1 MQRDQSEAVEG
12 ELRQQVREI
21 ITTQYEVQN
30 EGPLVE
36 RLIELTMNYLGDRP
50 EAGEIYIIQAID
62 FAIEQLAS
70 ESNEVPVYQDAIEYG
85 GGLK

>member
-1 MQRDQSEAVEG
+1 MKFKTT
-12 ELRQQVREI
+12 VRWWS
-21 ITTQYEVQN
+21 V
-30 EGPLVE
+30 
-36 RLIELTMNYLGDRP
+36 YLGDCR

>member
-1 MQRDQSEAVEG
+1 MQRKQSQAVEG

-30 EGPLVE
+30 DGPLVE
-36 RLIELTMNYLGDRP
+36 RLIELTMNYLGDCR

>member
-1 MQRDQSEAVEG
+1 MQRDQSQAVEG
-12 ELRQQVREI
+12 KLRQQVREI
-21 ITTQYEVQN
+21 VTTQYEVQN
-30 EGPLVE
+30 DGPLVE
-36 RLIELTMNYLGDRP
+36 RLINSTMTYLGDHP

-70 ESNEVPVYQDAIEYG
+70 ESSEVPVYQDVIEYG

>member
-21 ITTQYEVQN
+21 ITTQYQVQN
-30 EGPLVE
+30 NDPLVE

-62 FAIEQLAS
+62 FAIEQIVPD
-70 ESNEVPVYQDAIEYG
+70 SNEVPVCQDAIEYG

>member
-1 MQRDQSEAVEG
+1 MQRKQSQAVEG

-21 ITTQYEVQN
+21 ITTQY
-30 EGPLVE
+30 
-36 RLIELTMNYLGDRP
+36 